1 MLTFTTEGTNGEV
14 GIGALVS
21 AGSFVTAVVVSC
33 VAYAGSKIS
42 GEDVR
47 VNKKAFVRDV
57 SFYLGAVVLSFLIYI
72 SGKVTDVQLVLERA
86 LLICALA

>member
-1 MLTFTTEGTNGEV
+1 M
-14 GIGALVS
+14 
-21 AGSFVTAVVVSC
+21 SC